1 LNSFYEIKFCFV
13 FYFLGRNKHA
23 SAVTWVQV
31 VLNYVVSSGDDGT
44 VKLWDLETGD
54 FIRNLVTLESN
65 GNGGKEIYD
74 CMIEK
79 KQLFFMLTYRLLK

>member
-1 LNSFYEIKFCFV
+1 LLVRRIYLNSSFEIKKFF
-13 FYFLGRNKHA
+13 FFLGRNKHA

-54 FIRNLVTLESN
+54 FIRNLVTLEST
-65 GNGGKEIYD
+65 GNGGKRKS
-74 CMIEK
+74 MVT
-79 KQLFFMLTYRLLK
+79 FLLLE

>member
-1 LNSFYEIKFCFV
+1 LNNLFEIKFDF
-13 FYFLGRNKHA
+13 FLGRNKHA

-44 VKLWDLETGD
+44 VKLWDLKTGD
-54 FIRNLVTLESN
+54 FIRNLVTLESM
-65 GNGGKEIYD
+65 GNGGKKKSN

-79 KQLFFMLTYRLLK
+79 K